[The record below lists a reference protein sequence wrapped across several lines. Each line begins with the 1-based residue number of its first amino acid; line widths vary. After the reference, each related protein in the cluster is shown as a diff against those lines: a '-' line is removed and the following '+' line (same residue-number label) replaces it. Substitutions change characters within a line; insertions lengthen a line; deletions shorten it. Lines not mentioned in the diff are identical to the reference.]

1 MPKVSTT
8 DSPREADVVVVG
20 SGHNGLVAAAYLA
33 KAGLDVLVVEAAP
46 TAGGMTST
54 NPFEPEAPEYMINE
68 ASIQASL
75 FRTTTI
81 DSDLGL
87 SRKYGLKQTVIDPA
101 HFQLAADG
109 SSLGLWRDPRRTAA
123 ELEYFSKKDARALLE
138 LYDVIDAAVEIGL
151 PMMQTNVTQPEVKNI
166 LKAAKG
172 AVKNRKQM
180 AALGRWMTSS
190 QAEAIEESFE
200 HDMIRAPLL
209 TSLPFMPFD
218 ADLSGWSLIYLGV
231 LSKYG
236 VAMFHGG
243 TGSLPRALMGVIRDH
258 GGEILTSSPVEEIIV
273 ANNRATGVRIRGGRE
288 ITARRA
294 VLTACSPK
302 TTLTRLL
309 PRGVLEPKIQNA
321 ADHIPTMKRGISDL
335 KVNVAL
341 SGTIDMSRH
350 EKWRG
355 DGIDL
360 RLACNCY
367 HTYEQALAA
376 ARSCVRGQVPDA
388 IPGLAQVTNAFD
400 PSMSPAGKDLWWFWS
415 GLAPSIPDEGWDVA
429 RKQITESVI
438 RDADEYYK
446 GVEELQVAVRP
457 LVMPDIEERFWAIDG
472 SVYHVDPTIA
482 RFGPNKP
489 VVGLSGY
496 TTPVDGLFLTGS
508 GTHPVAGI
516 SGMPGQN
523 AARTMLKQLA
533 REDKGGRFAALA
545 DKRKAEK
552 ARKRS
557 QYVAQDRGYDYS
569 GGQND
574 PFPTT
579 PVGSAVAARKAEI
592 ERTTRGA

>member
-1 MPKVSTT
+1 MSEVRSTPNAA
-8 DSPREADVVVVG
+8 PREVDVVVVG

-33 KAGLDVLVVEAAP
+33 KAGLEVLVVEAAP

-54 NPFEPEAPEYMINE
+54 NSFAPEAPEYTINE

-81 DSDLGL
+81 NQDLEL
-87 SRKYGLKQTVIDPA
+87 SAKYGLRQTVIDPA

-109 SSLGLWRDPRRTAA
+109 SSLGLWRDPRKTAS

-138 LYDVIDAAVEIGL
+138 LYEVIDAAVAIGL
-151 PMMQTNVTQPEVKNI
+151 PMMQTNVVQPEIKSI
-166 LKAAKG
+166 LKSAKSV
-172 AVKNRKQM
+172 VKNRKQL
-180 AALGRWMTSS
+180 AALGRWMSSS
-190 QAEAIEESFE
+190 QVEAIEESFE

-231 LSKYG
+231 LSRYG

-243 TGSLPRALMGVIRDH
+243 TGSLPKALIGVIKDN
-258 GGEILTSSPVEEIIV
+258 GGDIITNSPVEQLIV
-273 ANNRATGVRIRGGRE
+273 VNNRCTGVQIRGGAE
-288 ITARRA
+288 ITARRG

-309 PRGVLEPKIQNA
+309 PRGILEHKKQVA
-321 ADHIPTMKRGISDL
+321 VDHIPTRKRGIADA

-341 SGTIDMSRH
+341 SGRIDMSKH

-367 HTYEQALAA
+367 HTYQQAIDA
-376 ARSCVRGQVPDA
+376 ARACVRGQVPDA

-400 PSMSPAGKDLWWFWS
+400 PSMSPPGKDLWWFWT
-415 GLAPSIPDEGWDVA
+415 GLTPSYPADGWDVA
-429 RKQITESVI
+429 RKQITDSI
-438 RDADEYYK
+438 IKDANEYYK
-446 GVEELQVAVRP
+446 GVEDLQIAVRP
-457 LVMPDIEERFWAIDG
+457 LVLPDIEERFWAIDG
-472 SVYHVDPTIA
+472 SVYHVDPTLS

-489 VVGLSGY
+489 VVGFAGY
-496 TTPVDGLFLTGS
+496 RTPVEGLFLTGS

-523 AARTMLKQLA
+523 AARTMLKQFRL
-533 REDKGGRFAALA
+533 EDNGGRLGILKDRLSRERQRA
-545 DKRKAEK
+545 
-552 ARKRS
+552 
-557 QYVAQDRGYDYS
+557 VASEDLYS
-569 GGQND
+569 SGPND
-574 PFPTT
+574 PFPGQQ
-579 PVGSAVAARKAEI
+579 P
-592 ERTTRGA
+592 

>member
-1 MPKVSTT
+1 MAEASPNAVAP
-8 DSPREADVVVVG
+8 PREVDVVVVG

-33 KAGLDVLVVEAAP
+33 KAGLDVLVVEAAATP
-46 TAGGMTST
+46 GGMTST
-54 NPFEPEAPEYMINE
+54 NPFAPEAPEYTINE

-81 DSDLGL
+81 NDDLQL
-87 SRKYGLKQTVIDPA
+87 SRKYGLRQTVIDPA

-109 SSLGLWRDPRRTAA
+109 SSLGLWRDPRKTAA
-123 ELEYFSKKDARALLE
+123 ELEHFSKKDARALLE
-138 LYDVIDAAVEIGL
+138 LYEVIDAAVEIGL
-151 PMMQTNVTQPEVKNI
+151 PMMQTNVVAPDIKAI
-166 LKAAKG
+166 LKSAKG
-172 AVKNRKQM
+172 LAKNRKQL
-180 AALGRWMTSS
+180 AALGRWMSSS
-190 QAEAIEESFE
+190 QVEAVEESFE

-243 TGSLPRALMGVIRDH
+243 TGSLPKALIGVIRDN
-258 GGEILTSSPVEEIIV
+258 GGDIVTSSPVEQLIV
-273 ANNRATGVRIRGGRE
+273 VNNRCTGVRIRGGAE
-288 ITARRA
+288 IRARRG

-309 PRGVLEPKIQNA
+309 PRGILEHKKQVA
-321 ADHIPTMKRGISDL
+321 ADHIPTRGRGIADA

-341 SGTIDMSRH
+341 SGRVDMSKH

-367 HTYEQALAA
+367 HTYQQAIDAA
-376 ARSCVRGQVPDA
+376 HACVRGRVPDA

-400 PSMSPAGKDLWWFWS
+400 PSMSPPGKDLWWFWT
-415 GLAPSIPDEGWDVA
+415 GLTPSYPEEGWDVA
-429 RKQITESVI
+429 RKKITDSI
-438 RDADEYYK
+438 IKDAEQFYK
-446 GVEELQVAVRP
+446 GVEDLQVAVRP
-457 LVMPDIEERFWAIDG
+457 LVLPDIEERFWAIDG
-472 SVYHVDPTIA
+472 SVYHVDPTIS

-489 VVGLSGY
+489 VAGFAGY
-496 TTPVDGLFLTGS
+496 RTPVEGLFLTGS

-523 AARTMLKQLA
+523 AARTMLRQFHL
-533 REDKGGRFAALA
+533 EDKGGRLGILKDRVLRERGRATALA
-545 DKRKAEK
+545 ADP
-552 ARKRS
+552 
-557 QYVAQDRGYDYS
+557 YS
-569 GGQND
+569 SGPND
-574 PFPTT
+574 PFP
-579 PVGSAVAARKAEI
+579 GRQ
-592 ERTTRGA
+592 

>member
-1 MPKVSTT
+1 MAKAAQP
-8 DSPREADVVVVG
+8 PREADVVVVG

-33 KAGLDVLVVEAAP
+33 KAGLDVLVVEASP

-54 NPFEPEAPEYMINE
+54 NSFAPEAPEYTINE

-81 DSDLGL
+81 DHDLGL
-87 SRKYGLKQTVIDPA
+87 SRNYGLRQTVIDPA

-109 SSLGLWRDPRRTAA
+109 SSLGLWRDPRKTAA
-123 ELEYFSKKDARALLE
+123 ELEHFSKKDARALLE
-138 LYDVIDAAVEIGL
+138 LYEVIDAAVAIGL
-151 PMMQTNVTQPEVKNI
+151 PMMQTNVTQPEIKNI
-166 LKAAKG
+166 LKSARAL
-172 AVKNRKQM
+172 VKNRRQL
-180 AALGRWMTSS
+180 AALGRWMSSS
-190 QAEAIEESFE
+190 QAEAVEESFE

-218 ADLSGWSLIYLGV
+218 TDMSGWSLIYLGV
-231 LSKYG
+231 LSRYG

-243 TGSLPRALMGVIRDH
+243 TGSLPKALIGVIKDH
-258 GGEILTSSPVEEIIV
+258 RGDVITNSPVEELII
-273 ANNRATGVRIRGGRE
+273 AGNRCTGVRVAGGAEIR
-288 ITARRA
+288 ARRA

-309 PRGVLEPKIQNA
+309 PRGVLEPKKQVA
-321 ADHIPTMKRGISDL
+321 ADHIPTRKRGIADA

-341 SGTIDMSRH
+341 SGRVDMSKH

-367 HTYEQALAA
+367 HTYEQALEA

-400 PSMSPAGKDLWWFWS
+400 PSMSPPGKDLWWFWT
-415 GLAPSIPDEGWDVA
+415 GLTPSYPEEGWDVA
-429 RKQITESVI
+429 RKKITDSI
-438 RDADEYYK
+438 IKDAEQYYK
-446 GVEELQVAVRP
+446 GVEDMQVAIRP
-457 LVMPDIEERFWAIDG
+457 LVLPDIEERFWAVDG
-472 SVYHVDPTIA
+472 SVYHVDPTIT

-489 VVGLSGY
+489 VAGFAGY
-496 TTPVDGLFLTGS
+496 RTPVEGLFLTGS

-523 AARTMLKQLA
+523 AARTMLKQFRL
-533 REDKGGRFAALA
+533 EDNGGRLGALRERFKRDKTAA
-545 DKRKAEK
+545 DP
-552 ARKRS
+552 
-557 QYVAQDRGYDYS
+557 YS
-569 GGQND
+569 SGPND
-574 PFPTT
+574 PFPG
-579 PVGSAVAARKAEI
+579 V
-592 ERTTRGA
+592 

>member
-1 MPKVSTT
+1 MTGEASDQT
-8 DSPREADVVVVG
+8 PREADVVVVG

-33 KAGLDVLVVEAAP
+33 KAGLDVLVVEASP

-54 NPFEPEAPEYMINE
+54 NPFPGQPEYMMNE

-81 DSDLGL
+81 DRDLQL
-87 SRKYGLKQTVIDPA
+87 SSRYGLRQTVIDPA

-109 SSLGLWRDPRRTAA
+109 SSLGLWRDPRKTAA

-138 LYDVIDAAVEIGL
+138 LYEVIDAAVEIGL
-151 PMMQTNVTQPEVKNI
+151 PLMQTSPTKPEV
-166 LKAAKG
+166 LKTLKSAKG
-172 AVKNRKQM
+172 LVKNRKQM

-243 TGSLPRALMGVIRDH
+243 TGSLPKALIKVIRDN
-258 GGEILTSSPVEEIIV
+258 GGDVITSSPVEEILV
-273 ANNRATGVRIRGGRE
+273 TNNRAVGVRIAGGVE
-288 ITARRA
+288 VKAKRA

-309 PRGVLEPKIQNA
+309 PRGVLAPKVQNA
-321 ADHIPTMKRGISDL
+321 ADHIPTKKRGISDL

-341 SGTIDMSRH
+341 SGRIDMSKH

-360 RLACNCY
+360 RIACNCY

-400 PSMSPAGKDLWWFWS
+400 PSMSPEGKDLWWFWS
-415 GLAPSIPDEGWDVA
+415 GLAPSIPADGWDVA
-429 RKQITESVI
+429 RKQITDSVTK
-438 RDADEYYK
+438 DADEYYK
-446 GVEELQVAVRP
+446 GVDEMQVAVRP

-472 SVYHVDPTIA
+472 SVYHVDPTLS

-489 VVGLSGY
+489 VAGLAGY
-496 TTPVDGLFLTGS
+496 KTPVEGLFLTGS

-523 AARTMLKQLA
+523 AARTMLKQFGL
-533 REDKGGRFAALA
+533 EDKGGRIGQLKAKLA
-545 DKRKAEK
+545 KD
-552 ARKRS
+552 RS
-557 QYVAQDRGYDYS
+557 SRRADDYTS
-569 GGQND
+569 GQND
-574 PFPTT
+574 PFP
-579 PVGSAVAARKAEI
+579 GH
-592 ERTTRGA
+592 

>member
-1 MPKVSTT
+1 MSEEARPSAAAQA
-8 DSPREADVVVVG
+8 PREADVIVVG

-33 KAGLDVLVVEAAP
+33 KAGLDVLVVEAAA

-54 NPFEPEAPEYMINE
+54 NSFAPEAPEYTINE

-81 DSDLGL
+81 NDDLEL
-87 SRKYGLKQTVIDPA
+87 STRYGLRQTVIDPA

-123 ELEYFSKKDARALLE
+123 ELEYFSKKDARALIE
-138 LYDVIDAAVEIGL
+138 LYEVIDAAVEMGL
-151 PMMQTNVTQPEVKNI
+151 PMMQTNVIQPDIKAI

-172 AVKNRKQM
+172 AAKNRKQLV
-180 AALGRWMTSS
+180 ALGRWMSSS
-190 QAEAIEESFE
+190 QTEAVEESFE

-243 TGSLPRALMGVIRDH
+243 TGSLPKALIAVLKDN
-258 GGEILTSSPVEEIIV
+258 GGDIITNSPVEQLIV
-273 ANNRATGVRIRGGRE
+273 ENGRCTGVRVRGGEE
-288 ITARRA
+288 IRARRG

-309 PRGVLEPKIQNA
+309 PRGVLERKKQVA
-321 ADHIPTMKRGISDL
+321 ADHIPTRKRGIADA
-335 KVNVAL
+335 KINVAL
-341 SGTIDMSRH
+341 SGRVDMSKH

-360 RLACNCY
+360 RIACNCY
-367 HTYEQALAA
+367 HTYEQAKEA
-376 ARSCVRGQVPDA
+376 ARACVRGKVPDA

-400 PSMSPAGKDLWWFWS
+400 PSMSPEGKDLWWFWT
-415 GLAPSIPDEGWDVA
+415 GLTPSFPEDGWDVA
-429 RKQITESVI
+429 RKQITDSI
-438 RDADEYYK
+438 IKDADEYYK
-446 GVEELQVAVRP
+446 GVEDLQVAVRP
-457 LVMPDIEERFWAIDG
+457 LVLPDIEERFWAIDG
-472 SVYHVDPTIA
+472 SVYHVDPTIS

-489 VVGLSGY
+489 VAGFAGY
-496 TTPVDGLFLTGS
+496 RTPVEGLFLTGS

-523 AARTMLKQLA
+523 AARTMLKQFRL
-533 REDKGGRFAALA
+533 EDKGGRLGALKDRLIRERKRAALVT
-545 DKRKAEK
+545 DP
-552 ARKRS
+552 
-557 QYVAQDRGYDYS
+557 YS
-569 GGQND
+569 AGPND
-574 PFPTT
+574 PFP
-579 PVGSAVAARKAEI
+579 GQE
-592 ERTTRGA
+592 

>member
-1 MPKVSTT
+1 MSKVSPA
-8 DSPREADVVVVG
+8 PREADVVVVG

-33 KAGLDVLVVEAAP
+33 KAGLDVVVVEASP

-54 NPFEPEAPEYMINE
+54 NSFAPEAPEYTINE

-81 DSDLGL
+81 DADLGL
-87 SRKYGLKQTVIDPA
+87 SRTYGLRQTVIDPA

-109 SSLGLWRDPRRTAA
+109 SSLGLWRDPRKTAA

-138 LYDVIDAAVEIGL
+138 LYEVIEAAVEIGL
-151 PMMQTNVTQPEVKNI
+151 PMMQTNAMTPEIKNI
-166 LKAAKG
+166 LKSARAL
-172 AVKNRKQM
+172 AKNRKQLV
-180 AALGRWMTSS
+180 ALGRWMSSS

-231 LSKYG
+231 LSRYG

-243 TGSLPRALMGVIRDH
+243 TGSLPKSLIKLIEAHAGKVI
-258 GGEILTSSPVEEIIV
+258 TSSPVEQLIV
-273 ANNRATGVRIRGGRE
+273 TNNRCTGVRIAGGAE
-288 ITARRA
+288 IRARRG

-309 PRGVLEPKIQNA
+309 PRGVLEAKKQNA
-321 ADHIPTMKRGISDL
+321 ADHIPTRKRGIADA

-341 SGTIDMSRH
+341 SGRVDMSKH

-355 DGIDL
+355 DGVDL

-367 HTYEQALAA
+367 HTYQQALDA
-376 ARSCVRGQVPDA
+376 ARACVRGKVPDA

-400 PSMSPAGKDLWWFWS
+400 PSMSPAGKDLWWFWT
-415 GLAPSIPDEGWDVA
+415 GLTPSYPEDGWEVA
-429 RKQITESVI
+429 RKNITDSI
-438 RDADEYYK
+438 IKDAEEYYK
-446 GVEELQVAVRP
+446 GVESMQVAVRP
-457 LVMPDIEERFWAIDG
+457 LVLPDIEERFWAIDG
-472 SVYHVDPTIA
+472 SVYHVDPTIS

-489 VVGLSGY
+489 VYGFSGY
-496 TTPVDGLFLTGS
+496 RTPVDGLFLTGS

-523 AARTMLKQLA
+523 AARTMLKQFRL
-533 REDKGGRFAALA
+533 EDTGGRFAALRERLKR
-545 DKRKAEK
+545 DKTTTKDP
-552 ARKRS
+552 
-557 QYVAQDRGYDYS
+557 YTS
-569 GGQND
+569 GPND
-574 PFPTT
+574 PFPGE
-579 PVGSAVAARKAEI
+579 V
-592 ERTTRGA
+592 

>member
-1 MPKVSTT
+1 MSQVAQT
-8 DSPREADVVVVG
+8 PREADVVVVG

-33 KAGLDVLVVEAAP
+33 KAGLKVLVVEAAA

-54 NPFEPEAPEYMINE
+54 NSFAPEAPEYTINE

-81 DSDLGL
+81 NDDLEL
-87 SRKYGLKQTVIDPA
+87 STRYGLRQTVIDPA

-109 SSLGLWRDPRRTAA
+109 SSLGLWRDPRKTAA
-123 ELEYFSKKDARALLE
+123 ELEYFSRKDARALIE
-138 LYDVIDAAVEIGL
+138 LYEVIDAAVEIGL
-151 PMMQTNVTQPEVKNI
+151 PMMQTNVVTPDISAI

-172 AVKNRKQM
+172 VAKNRRQLS
-180 AALGRWMTSS
+180 AIGRWMASS
-190 QAEAIEESFE
+190 QTEAVEESFE

-243 TGSLPRALMGVIRDH
+243 TGALPKALIGVIKDH
-258 GGEILTSSPVEEIIV
+258 GGDIITSSPVEQLIIE
-273 ANNRATGVRIRGGRE
+273 NNRCVGVRVRGGAE
-288 ITARRA
+288 IRARRG

-309 PRGVLEPKIQNA
+309 PRGVLEHKKQVA
-321 ADHIPTMKRGISDL
+321 ADHIPTRKRGIADA

-341 SGTIDMSRH
+341 SGRVDMSKH

-360 RLACNCY
+360 RVACNCY
-367 HTYEQALAA
+367 HTYEQAKAA
-376 ARSCVRGQVPDA
+376 AKACVRGQVPDA

-400 PSMSPAGKDLWWFWS
+400 PSMSPPGKDLWWFWT
-415 GLAPSIPDEGWDVA
+415 GLTPSFPEEGWDVA
-429 RKQITESVI
+429 RKKITDSI
-438 RDADEYYK
+438 IKDADEFYK
-446 GVEELQVAVRP
+446 GVEDLQVAVRP
-457 LVMPDIEERFWAIDG
+457 LVLPDIEERFWAIDG
-472 SVYHVDPTIA
+472 SVYHVDPTIS

-489 VVGLSGY
+489 VAGFAGY
-496 TTPVDGLFLTGS
+496 RTPVEGLFLTGS

-523 AARTMLKQLA
+523 AARTMLKQFRL
-533 REDKGGRFAALA
+533 EDKGGRLGAL
-545 DKRKAEK
+545 K
-552 ARKRS
+552 
-557 QYVAQDRGYDYS
+557 DRLRRERRRASLVGDPYTS
-569 GGQND
+569 GPND
-574 PFPTT
+574 PFPAC
-579 PVGSAVAARKAEI
+579 S
-592 ERTTRGA
+592 